1 MPGNSNWRE
10 RLSSIDLLVQ
20 KDSLL
25 KLSQV
30 LFWSAFT
37 NLQNTRTIQE
47 LIYEQ
52 SIMPRTSNWWK
63 RLSAI
68 DLLVQ
73 KDSLLQL
80 SQVLFWSAFTNLQN
94 TTTVQELI
102 YEQKIMPGTSN
113 WKERLSTIALLV
125 QKDSWLQLSQV

>member
-1 MPGNSNWRE
+1 MPWTSYWRE
-10 RLSSIDLLVQ
+10 RISVIDLLVQ

-37 NLQNTRTIQE
+37 NLRNTTTIQE
-47 LIYEQ
+47 PIYEQ
-52 SIMPRTSNWWK
+52 KIMPGNSYWRE

-68 DLLVQ
+68 DLLIQ
-73 KDSLLQL
+73 KDSLLKL

-94 TTTVQELI
+94 MTTT
-102 YEQKIMPGTSN
+102 
-113 WKERLSTIALLV
+113 
-125 QKDSWLQLSQV
+125 

>member
-10 RLSSIDLLVQ
+10 RLSAIDLLIQ

-37 NLQNTRTIQE
+37 NLQNTTTIQE

-52 SIMPRTSNWWK
+52 NNHAR
-63 RLSAI
+63 
-68 DLLVQ
+68 
-73 KDSLLQL
+73 
-80 SQVLFWSAFTNLQN
+80 
-94 TTTVQELI
+94 EL
-102 YEQKIMPGTSN
+102 
-113 WKERLSTIALLV
+113 
-125 QKDSWLQLSQV
+125 